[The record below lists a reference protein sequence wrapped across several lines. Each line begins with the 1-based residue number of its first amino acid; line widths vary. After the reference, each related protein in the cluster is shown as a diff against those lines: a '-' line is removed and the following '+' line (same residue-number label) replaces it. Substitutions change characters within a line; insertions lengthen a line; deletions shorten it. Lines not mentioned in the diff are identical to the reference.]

1 MDRPAVFFW
10 QNMPAHHQ
18 VGALDAFAAAWG
30 APVTGVWVEDVYA
43 DRLRDGWRS
52 PARTHLRD
60 HFLPAVGWR
69 TEVDALAVANLGA
82 IHLFSG
88 IGSYP
93 PVTRAARMILQQAQP
108 KAGLIVETAVKS
120 PWLRIPNTLKAL
132 GCYYPS
138 RRKIGAVMAIGSTAE
153 NFYHSIGFAKT
164 QIFPYLYQ
172 CDAPAPVTE
181 AGLSGTLRIVFV
193 GRLAPY
199 KGLDILLK
207 ALAPLAGRAWTLDV
221 YGDGPSQA
229 NLSASAERLGL
240 GAQVRFRG
248 VIPSDQVVPALAV
261 ADLCV
266 VPSRY
271 DGWGMAT
278 SEALRAGIPVLV
290 SDTAGSR
297 DLIAA
302 SRAGEVFASG
312 RLSQLS
318 AQLARRMD
326 SPTLVAE
333 EKLRAKAFAS
343 KISPAAVGAH
353 LVEVFRH
360 AFLGE
365 VMRPATP
372 WHYTNSP

>member
-18 VGALDAFAAAWG
+18 TGALDAFAACWG
-30 APVTGVWVEDVYA
+30 APVTGVWAEDVYA

-52 PARTHLRD
+52 TARTHLRD

-69 TEVDALAVANLGA
+69 TEVDTLAAANLGA

-88 IGSYP
+88 LGSYP
-93 PVTRAARMILQQAQP
+93 PVTRAARIILQQAKP

-138 RRKIGAVMAIGSTAE
+138 RRKISAVMAIGSTAE

-172 CDAPAPVTE
+172 CDAPLPAVE
-181 AGLSGTLRIVFV
+181 AWLSGALRIVFV

-199 KGLDILLK
+199 KGLDILLE

-221 YGDGPSQA
+221 YGDGPSLA
-229 NLSASAERLGL
+229 NARASAERLGL

-290 SDTAGSR
+290 SDAAGSC

-302 SRAGEVFASG
+302 SGAGEIFASG
-312 RLSQLS
+312 RLAQLS

-326 SPTLVAE
+326 SPTLITG
-333 EKLRAKAFAS
+333 EKLRAKAFAPR
-343 KISPAAVGAH
+343 ISPAAVGAH
-353 LVEVFRH
+353 LVDVFRH

-365 VMRPATP
+365 GARPTAP
-372 WHYTNSP
+372 WLYTNSP

>member
-18 VGALDAFAAAWG
+18 TGALDAFAACWG
-30 APVTGVWVEDVYA
+30 APVTGVWAEDVYA

-52 PARTHLRD
+52 TARTHLRD

-69 TEVDALAVANLGA
+69 TEVDTLAAANLGA

-88 IGSYP
+88 LGSYP
-93 PVTRAARMILQQAQP
+93 PVTRAARIILQQAKP

-138 RRKIGAVMAIGSTAE
+138 RRKISAVMAIGSTAE

-172 CDAPAPVTE
+172 CDAPLPAVE
-181 AGLSGTLRIVFV
+181 ASPSGALRIVFV

-199 KGLDILLK
+199 KGLDILME

-221 YGDGPSQA
+221 YGDGPSLA
-229 NLSASAERLGL
+229 NARASAERLGL

-290 SDTAGSR
+290 SDAAGSC

-302 SRAGEVFASG
+302 SGAGEIFASG

-333 EKLRAKAFAS
+333 EKLRAVAFAPR
-343 KISPAAVGAH
+343 ISPDAVGAH
-353 LVEVFRH
+353 LVDVFRH

-365 VMRPATP
+365 GARPTAP
-372 WHYTNSP
+372 WLYTNSP

>member
-43 DRLRDGWRS
+43 NRLRDGWRS
-52 PARTHLRD
+52 SARTHLRD

-69 TEVDALAVANLGA
+69 TEVDALAVANLDA

-88 IGSYP
+88 LGSYP
-93 PVTRAARMILQQAQP
+93 PVTRAAHIILQQAKP

-138 RRKIGAVMAIGSTAE
+138 RRQIGAVMAIGTTAE
-153 NFYHSIGFAKT
+153 KFYHSIGFAKT

-172 CDAPAPVTE
+172 CDAPAPAVE
-181 AGLSGTLRIVFV
+181 VGLSGALRIVFV

-199 KGLDILLK
+199 KGLDVLLK
-207 ALAPLAGRAWTLDV
+207 SLAPLAGRAWTLEV
-221 YGDGPSQA
+221 YGDGPSRA

-248 VIPSDQVVPALAV
+248 VIHSGQVVPALAT

-266 VPSRY
+266 LPSRY

-278 SEALRAGIPVLV
+278 SEALQAGIPVLV
-290 SDTAGSR
+290 SDAAGSCN
-297 DLIAA
+297 LIAA

-333 EKLRAKAFAS
+333 EKLRAKAFAPR
-343 KISPAAVGAH
+343 ISPSVVGAY
-353 LVEVFRH
+353 LIEVCRH

-365 VMRPATP
+365 VARPTAPWLDTP
-372 WHYTNSP
+372 SL